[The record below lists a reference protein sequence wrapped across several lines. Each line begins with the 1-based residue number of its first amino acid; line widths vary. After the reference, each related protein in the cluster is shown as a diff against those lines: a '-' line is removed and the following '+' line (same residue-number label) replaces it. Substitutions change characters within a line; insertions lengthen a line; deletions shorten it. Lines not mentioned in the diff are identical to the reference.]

1 MPLQAVL
8 GDEADVNPGTQ
19 TGNEST
25 SENASSVTPPA
36 VEQAIPKPPP
46 RRAVP
51 PGTRLDPVRI
61 YVEAGATPGQEREI
75 RAMVRDYELLARVK
89 IARTKNMLT
98 RLHKMSLEITPDEN
112 TVIALQEEINK
123 LQGEIALDRTRLM
136 LKLRNI
142 LNEEQRTKLSELMQ
156 TQPAAGATAHD
167 AQ

>member
-1 MPLQAVL
+1 
-8 GDEADVNPGTQ
+8 
-19 TGNEST
+19 
-25 SENASSVTPPA
+25 
-36 VEQAIPKPPP
+36 
-46 RRAVP
+46 
-51 PGTRLDPVRI
+51 
-61 YVEAGATPGQEREI
+61 
-75 RAMVRDYELLARVK
+75 MVRDYELLARVK